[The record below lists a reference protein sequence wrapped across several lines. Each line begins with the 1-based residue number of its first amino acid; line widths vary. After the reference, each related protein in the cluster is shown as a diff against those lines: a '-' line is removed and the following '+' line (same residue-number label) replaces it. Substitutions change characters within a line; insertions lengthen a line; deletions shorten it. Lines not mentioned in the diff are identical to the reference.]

1 LKLAIFKGG
10 SNKQMVIFYNKLF
23 RVCEI
28 RQKNRVLFPS
38 SLTDL
43 DDYAHLIV
51 SLRTSLLYNS
61 STTHVLR
68 CKASG
73 SLAGYY
79 PEFTN
84 DINLLRWPFFSE
96 N

>member
-1 LKLAIFKGG
+1 
-10 SNKQMVIFYNKLF
+10 MVIFYNKLF
-23 RVCEI
+23 LVCEI
-28 RQKNRVLFPS
+28 KQKNRVLFPS
-38 SLTDL
+38 SMADL
-43 DDYAHLIV
+43 DAYARLKV

-61 STTHVLR
+61 STTPVLR

-73 SLAGYY
+73 SLVGYY